1 MENTFLIYN
10 TKASDLSRVLDE
22 KYLPTIEDL
31 CSTIKFAEEEFDI
44 PNEEGDMVSET
55 SSATFITMDPENIP
69 ILSKRL
75 KLPLIVDYIDY
86 DPLTGEDEVFTLE
99 IYDAWRE

>member
-10 TKASDLSRVLDE
+10 TKASFFSRVLDE
-22 KYLPTIEDL
+22 EYLPAIEDL
-31 CSTIKFAEEEFDI
+31 CSTIKFVEEEK
-44 PNEEGDMVSET
+44 T
-55 SSATFITMDPENIP
+55 SSTTFITIDPENIP

-86 DPLTGEDEVFTLE
+86 DPLIGKDDIYTLE

>member
-10 TKASDLSRVLDE
+10 TKASFFSRVLDE
-22 KYLPTIEDL
+22 EYLPAIEDL
-31 CSTIKFAEEEFDI
+31 CSTIKFAEEEYDI
-44 PNEEGDMVSET
+44 PNEEGDMVSKT
-55 SSATFITMDPENIP
+55 SSTTFITIDPENIP

-86 DPLTGEDEVFTLE
+86 DPLIGKDDIYTLE
-99 IYDAWRE
+99 VYDAWRE